1 MSGGSTLGLPDF
13 MRSHKHSCRMP
24 SLVVSLNPHSFH
36 CSALSLLPP
45 PSLWALLSLHS
56 SHLSSYLTAYT
67 HTHIS
72 THKQAH
78 LHPES
83 TCQCECIDCCLDS
96 MYLVQV
102 CVRVREMERERESVC
117 VWLRVSVREKER
129 VCVWLRVS
137 GFGSGIKVSPS
148 GFGV

>member
-1 MSGGSTLGLPDF
+1 
-13 MRSHKHSCRMP
+13 
-24 SLVVSLNPHSFH
+24 
-36 CSALSLLPP
+36 
-45 PSLWALLSLHS
+45 
-56 SHLSSYLTAYT
+56 
-67 HTHIS
+67 
-72 THKQAH
+72 
-78 LHPES
+78 
-83 TCQCECIDCCLDS
+83 

-129 VCVWLRVS
+129 ECVWLRVS